1 MSFGENIA
9 PLVGRCLMAALFVL
23 SGIQQVEHWNDAARL
38 MEAHGMSGI
47 GPLLALAIVVQ
58 IGCGLALAIGFRT
71 RLMALVLFL
80 FVLIVSFSL
89 HDFWTIKDAALAQ
102 TEMQL
107 FAKNV
112 AIAGGLLVLVGLG
125 AGNWSYDSW
134 RGEAD

>member
-1 MSFGENIA
+1 
-9 PLVGRCLMAALFVL
+9 MAALFIL
-23 SGIQQVEHWNDAARL
+23 SGVQQVEHWNDAASL
-38 MEAHGMSGI
+38 MTDHGMSGV

-58 IGCGLALAIGFRT
+58 LGCGFALAIGFRA
-71 RLMALVLFL
+71 RLMALLLFL

-89 HDFWTIKDAALAQ
+89 HDFWAIKDPVLAQ
-102 TEMQL
+102 TQMQL

>member
-1 MSFGENIA
+1 
-9 PLVGRCLMAALFVL
+9 MAALFVL
-23 SGIQQVEHWNDAARL
+23 SGVQQIEHWNDAATA
-38 MEAHGMSGI
+38 MTEHGLSSV
-47 GPLLALAIVVQ
+47 GPLLALAVVVQ
-58 IGCGLALAIGFRT
+58 IGCGLGLAIGFRT

-80 FVLIVSFSL
+80 FTLIVSFAL
-89 HDFWTIKDAALAQ
+89 HDFWTVTDAALARIE
-102 TEMQL
+102 TQL